1 MAKAGAVSGAVQGTD
16 AWSALMRDR
25 SLQFQ
30 FPDADLNTKPPS
42 WLTHFFDFL
51 ARHHRPIQW
60 GLWVM
65 VAVAVLVVAWL
76 VVRWLVRHDFSSP
89 ADAVPQRPL
98 SPWQPSARQARLL
111 LEDADSL
118 AAQGRFDDAV
128 HLLLLVSIQEIGAR
142 RPGTVAPALTSREIA
157 RLPVL
162 SPLAQQIFSD
172 IAQVVEQS
180 LFGGR
185 AIGAAEFTRC
195 RAAFEQFTRTDAW
208 QAAA

>member
-1 MAKAGAVSGAVQGTD
+1 MAKAGAASGQGAD
-16 AWSALMRDR
+16 AWAALMRDR

-30 FPDADLNTKPPS
+30 FPDADLKARPPN

-51 ARHHRPIQW
+51 ARHQKPITW
-60 GLWVM
+60 GLWALL
-65 VAVAVLVVAWL
+65 AVAVLVAGWL
-76 VVRWLVRHDFSSP
+76 LIRWLIRHDFSSRG
-89 ADAVPQRPL
+89 DAAPPRPL

-118 AAQGRFDDAV
+118 AAKGLFDEAV

-142 RPGTVAPALTSREIA
+142 RPGLVAPALTSREIA

-162 SPLAQQIFSD
+162 SALAQQIFSG

-185 AIGAAEFTRC
+185 TIGESEFIRC
-195 RAAFEQFTRTDAW
+195 RAAFEQFTRIDPW

>member
-1 MAKAGAVSGAVQGTD
+1 MAKVGAASGQGTD
-16 AWSALMRDR
+16 AWVALMRDR

-30 FPDADLNTKPPS
+30 FPDADLNAKPPT
-42 WLTHFFDFL
+42 WLTHFFEFL
-51 ARHHRPIQW
+51 GRHHQSIKW
-60 GLWVM
+60 GLWTLL
-65 VAVAVLVVAWL
+65 AVVVVVAGWL
-76 VVRWLVRHDFSSP
+76 LIRWLIRHDFSSP
-89 ADAVPQRPL
+89 ADAVPPRPL
-98 SPWQPSARQARLL
+98 SPWQPSVRQARLL

-118 AAQGRFDDAV
+118 AVQGRFDEAV

-162 SPLAQQIFSD
+162 SGLAQQIFSG

-185 AIGAAEFTRC
+185 GIGEAEFARC